1 MDGSLDKLSTTL
13 KFFPS
18 LDANGIEDDLFKRKL
33 AYPYEKGKTI
43 ESFHTPLRI
52 GREEYFSALKQSY
65 PDFEEIIRTQTNIE
79 NNKKTNLKES
89 TKLYLK
95 IDVLLLTDIFQNY
108 KDTCEKAYGNN
119 PLYSYSTPSFTWKAG
134 LKMTGI
140 KIDYVT
146 DDKLRL
152 SLETN
157 MRGGPSSCMGN
168 RYVKRGERKIVYED
182 MNNLY
187 SWSMSQYLPTG
198 GFHKIKVIRNSL
210 KTISRTPDKDEHD
223 FL

>member
-13 KFFPS
+13 KLFPS
-18 LDANGIEDDLFKRKL
+18 LDANGIEDDLLKRKL
-33 AYPYEKGKTI
+33 AYPCEKGKTI
-43 ESFHTPLRI
+43 EPFHTPLKI
-52 GREEYFSALKQSY
+52 GREVYFSALKQSY
-65 PDFEEIIRTQTNIE
+65 PDFEEIIGTQTIIL

-89 TKLYLK
+89 TMLYLE

-108 KDTCEKAYGNN
+108 IDTCEKAYGHN
-119 PLYSYSTPSFTWKAG
+119 PFYPYSTPSFTWKAG
-134 LKMTGI
+134 LNMTGL
-140 KIDYVT
+140 KLDDVT

-152 SLETN
+152 SLENN
-157 MRGGPSSCMGN
+157 MRGGPISCMGN
-168 RYVKRGERKIVYED
+168 RYVKRGERKLVYED

-198 GFHKIKVIRNSL
+198 GFHKIKLTTSSL
-210 KTISRTPDKDEHD
+210 KTISGTPDKDEHG